1 MKSPLKTNLR
11 KQILINNKAIPYMTN
26 EKSKSAYMKKVILLL
41 LTLILVSC
49 GASSTKS
56 SGTKPLYEV
65 LTQQVDGGASIR
77 FFEIL
82 TEQKEIAMLQNDEK
96 LKNKIKPSDI
106 QTSNFIVL
114 NMGEKTSNGYKINIE
129 SAVETDKN
137 IIVTIKEISPEPSAV
152 STQEITTPYCVVK
165 INSKKEIIIK

>member
-1 MKSPLKTNLR
+1 MR
-11 KQILINNKAIPYMTN
+11 KIGLF
-26 EKSKSAYMKKVILLL
+26 L

-49 GASSTKS
+49 GASSTKN
-56 SGTKPLYEV
+56 SGTKPLFEV
-65 LTQQVDGGASIR
+65 LTQQADGGASIR

-82 TEQKEIAMLQNDEK
+82 TEEKEIAMLQNDEK

-114 NMGEKTSNGYKINIE
+114 NMGEKTAAGFKISIE

-137 IIVTIKEISPEPSAV
+137 IIVTIKESSPEPSTV
-152 STQEITTPYCVVK
+152 DTQEITTPYCVVK